1 VKGFRFLWLRRPSA
15 RVVRADRTLDGA
27 VLELSNETW
36 AQHGVRH
43 VRRVVVGDAGV
54 DVFDDVTVTHDSLEV
69 RVHWLVPRGAAIPEM
84 SASTPG
90 RSTVT
95 EAVSSS
101 TEGWWSPHY
110 AERLPAISV
119 AYVTTITSHTAT
131 IRSRFLATNL
141 PE

>member
-1 VKGFRFLWLRRPSA
+1 
-15 RVVRADRTLDGA
+15 
-27 VLELSNETW
+27 
-36 AQHGVRH
+36 
-43 VRRVVVGDAGV
+43 
-54 DVFDDVTVTHDSLEV
+54 
-69 RVHWLVPRGAAIPEM
+69 
-84 SASTPG
+84 
-90 RSTVT
+90 VT